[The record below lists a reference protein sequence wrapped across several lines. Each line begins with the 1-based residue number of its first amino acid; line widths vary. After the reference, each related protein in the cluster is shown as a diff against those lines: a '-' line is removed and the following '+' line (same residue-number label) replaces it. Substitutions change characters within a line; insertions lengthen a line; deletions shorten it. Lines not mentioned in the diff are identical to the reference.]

1 MRHMRH
7 TRYMRHMRHT
17 RHARHTR
24 HSREL
29 FGISHLRASQAPTE
43 SLPYEL
49 PPTPFPTGIIA
60 PCDACGG
67 WIDIPD
73 ALARTRGC
81 ERVATPFTCTQS
93 LRVTVSEDG
102 RAEVRHS

>member
-1 MRHMRH
+1 MHLGRGRERGSSRYSRY
-7 TRYMRHMRHT
+7 TRY
-17 RHARHTR
+17 
-24 HSREL
+24 SREL
-29 FGISHLRASQAPTE
+29 FGISHLRPSQAPTE
-43 SLPYEL
+43 SLPYEP

-81 ERVATPFTCTQS
+81 ERAATPFTCTQS
-93 LRVTVSEDG
+93 HRVTLSEDG